1 MKNTTVVDPSGYR
14 PTKAYYNLGFLKS
27 RDARL
32 VRILSEYL
40 EPASRLQWQRVT
52 DTIVFFGSARACPLQ
67 EAEARLAEIQKKI
80 ESTDKPGPALRR
92 ELRRAE
98 QRMKLARYY
107 EDAVRLAAMVVK
119 WAKTLNGGMKRLM
132 VCSGGGPGIME
143 AANRGAREAGG
154 QSIGFSISLPTEQ
167 KTNPYVPPELAF
179 EFHYFFMRK
188 FWFVYLAK
196 AMVIFPGG
204 FGTMDEA
211 FEVLTLTQTRKTR
224 KKMPVVFYGSEYW
237 RSAVDFEMMERWG
250 TISAGDRRLVHYCDD
265 PVEAFEYLKKELTRI
280 HGL

>member
-1 MKNTTVVDPSGYR
+1 MKNTMVESAGYR

-52 DTIVFFGSARACPLQ
+52 DTIVFFGSARACPLV
-67 EAEARLAEIQKKI
+67 EAEARLAEIRRQV
-80 ESTDKPGPALRR
+80 ESAARPGPALLK
-92 ELRRAE
+92 ELRKAE
-98 QRMKLARYY
+98 QRVKLARYY
-107 EDAVRLAAMVVK
+107 EDAASLAGLIVK
-119 WAKTLNGGMKRLM
+119 WARTLNGGMKRLM

-211 FEVLTLTQTRKTR
+211 LEVLTLTQTRKTR

-237 RSAVDFEMMERWG
+237 RSVVNLEAMERWG
-250 TISAGDRRLVHYCDD
+250 TISAGDRRLVRYCDD
-265 PVEAFEYLKKELTRI
+265 PVEAFEYLKRELSRI
-280 HGL
+280 HRL